1 MLETIKHRVVITV
14 SAAIVLNIANA
25 MVGITGELE
34 ISRILFSASV
44 DPPEKI
50 QYIAISETKETSA
63 MVDVV
68 RSVSEYS
75 LTPTI

>member
-1 MLETIKHRVVITV
+1 LLATIKHRVVITV

-34 ISRILFSASV
+34 ISRMSFPTSV

-68 RSVSEYS
+68 RSVPEYS
-75 LTPTI
+75 LMPAI